1 MKYYYCYN
9 LLGAISGGTAM
20 KKKCVLLL
28 LLLFTFTPSALAHSG
43 LESSVPQDGEVVT
56 ENISTLS
63 LTFNTTIEDTS
74 TFKIT
79 KENGQEV
86 SLVESFVK
94 DKDMFGTL
102 SSPLQDGTY
111 IVTWKIIGEDG
122 HPIENSYSFNVVT
135 SANTVPELSES
146 PVVEMNNSTI
156 SLDEEIIYEAQTFNS
171 KPIMVISVVILM
183 VIALGTTFWLLK
195 RGKN

>member
-1 MKYYYCYN
+1 M
-9 LLGAISGGTAM
+9 GTISGGITM
-20 KKKCVLLL
+20 KKICVLLL
-28 LLLFTFTPSALAHSG
+28 LLLFTFTPLVLAHSG

-86 SLVESFVK
+86 SLAESIVK
-94 DKDMFGTL
+94 EKDMIGTL
-102 SSPLQDGTY
+102 SSPLEDGTY
-111 IVTWKIIGEDG
+111 IVSWKIIGEDG
-122 HPIENSYSFNVVT
+122 HPIENSYSFSVAT
-135 SANTVPELSES
+135 STDTVPELSS
-146 PVVEMNNSTI
+146 PPIVIDRNIST
-156 SLDEEIIYEAQTFNS
+156 SSPAQGIIYENQTSNLNA
-171 KPIMVISVVILM
+171 IMVVSVVLLM

>member
-1 MKYYYCYN
+1 
-9 LLGAISGGTAM
+9 M
-20 KKKCVLLL
+20 KKICVSLLI
-28 LLLFTFTPSALAHSG
+28 LLFTFTPSALAHTG
-43 LESSVPQDGEVVT
+43 LESSVPQDGEVIT

-74 TFKIT
+74 TFKVT
-79 KENGQEV
+79 KESGLEI
-86 SLVESFVK
+86 SLAEHIVK
-94 DKDMFGTL
+94 EKEMVGTL

-122 HPIENSYSFNVVT
+122 HPIEKSYSFSVVT
-135 SANTVPELSES
+135 STETVQELSEP
-146 PVVEMNNSTI
+146 PVATEKNNST
-156 SLDEEIIYEAQTFNS
+156 SSPDQDIIYQNQTSNS
-171 KPIMVISVVILM
+171 NAIMVTSVVLLM

>member
-1 MKYYYCYN
+1 
-9 LLGAISGGTAM
+9 M
-20 KKKCVLLL
+20 KKIYLLSLLL
-28 LLLFTFTPSALAHSG
+28 YLVVFTFVPSALAHSG
-43 LESSVPQDGEVVT
+43 LENSVPQDGEVVT

-79 KENGQEV
+79 KESGQEISV
-86 SLVESFVK
+86 AEQIVREREMIGNLI
-94 DKDMFGTL
+94 
-102 SSPLQDGTY
+102 SPLEDGTY

-122 HPIENSYSFNVVT
+122 HPIENSYSFSVVT
-135 SANTVPELSES
+135 STDTVSELSEP
-146 PVVEMNNSTI
+146 PVVTDMNNST
-156 SLDEEIIYEAQTFNS
+156 SSPEQDIIYENQTSNS
-171 KPIMVISVVILM
+171 NAIMVISVVLLM

>member
-1 MKYYYCYN
+1 
-9 LLGAISGGTAM
+9 M
-20 KKKCVLLL
+20 KKICILLL
-28 LLLFTFTPSALAHSG
+28 LLLFTFTPSASAHTG
-43 LESSVPQDGEVVT
+43 LESSVPQDGEVIT

-79 KENGQEV
+79 RESGQEI
-86 SLVESFVK
+86 SLAEHIVK
-94 DKDMFGTL
+94 EKEMIGTL
-102 SSPLQDGTY
+102 SSPLQEGTY

-122 HPIENSYSFNVVT
+122 HPIKKSYSFSVVT
-135 SANTVPELSES
+135 STESGPGLSEP
-146 PVVEMNNSTI
+146 PVVTEKNKSTG
-156 SLDEEIIYEAQTFNS
+156 SSNQDIIYQNQTSNS
-171 KPIMVISVVILM
+171 NAIMIISVVLLM

>member
-1 MKYYYCYN
+1 
-9 LLGAISGGTAM
+9 M
-20 KKKCVLLL
+20 KKIYSLSLLIL
-28 LLLFTFTPSALAHSG
+28 LVFTFVPSALAHSG
-43 LESSVPQDGEVVT
+43 LESSVPQDGEVLT
-56 ENISTLS
+56 ENIFTFL

-79 KENGQEV
+79 EESGQEI
-86 SLVESFVK
+86 LLAEHIIK
-94 DKDMFGTL
+94 EREMIGTL

-122 HPIENSYSFNVVT
+122 HPIEKSYSFSVVT
-135 SANTVPELSES
+135 STETVPEISES
-146 PVVEMNNSTI
+146 PVVTEKNNST
-156 SLDEEIIYEAQTFNS
+156 SSPDQDIIYQNKTSNS
-171 KPIMVISVVILM
+171 KAIMVISVVLLM

>member
-1 MKYYYCYN
+1 
-9 LLGAISGGTAM
+9 M
-20 KKKCVLLL
+20 KKIYSLSLLIL
-28 LLLFTFTPSALAHSG
+28 LVFTFVPSALAHSG
-43 LESSVPQDGEVVT
+43 LESSVPQDGEVLT
-56 ENISTLS
+56 ENIFTFL

-79 KENGQEV
+79 KESGQEI
-86 SLVESFVK
+86 SLAEHIVK
-94 DKDMFGTL
+94 EKEMIGTM
-102 SSPLQDGTY
+102 SSPLEDGTY
-111 IVTWKIIGEDG
+111 IVTWRIIGEDG

-146 PVVEMNNSTI
+146 PVVEMNNSTS
-156 SLDEEIIYEAQTFNS
+156 SLDEEIIYEVQTFNS
-171 KPIMVISVVILM
+171 KSIMVISVVVLM